1 MMYHIDL
8 NSDVGEGVGNEAQLA
23 PLLSSCNI
31 ACGGHAGDDATIQET
46 IQLAIAH
53 NVKIGAHPGYPDKEN
68 FGRIIVDISVTALRD
83 SLKEQIVTVKNFAER
98 QHQKLHHVKVHG
110 ALYNLAAVDVTIA
123 RLIIDVV
130 QEIDDQLVLYV
141 PYQSVIQKEAKKRLK
156 TKVEGFADRRYNN
169 DYTLVSR
176 TLPNAVIHHGLEVL
190 DHIIPMIKEQQLT
203 TITGEK
209 VPFQI
214 DTLCVHGDTPA
225 AFQIL
230 KEIHQGLKMHQIHI
244 Q

>member
-8 NSDVGEGVGNEAQLA
+8 NSDVGEGVGNEAQLI

-46 IQLAIAH
+46 IQLAIQH
-53 NVKIGAHPGYPDKEN
+53 DVKIGAHPGYPDKEN
-68 FGRIIVDISVTALRD
+68 FGRTIVDMSVTALRE
-83 SLKEQIVTVKNFAER
+83 SLKEQILTVKNFAER

-123 RLIIDVV
+123 RLIIAIV

-141 PYQSVIQKEAKKRLK
+141 PYQSVIQKEAKGMLQ

-176 TLPNAVIHHGLEVL
+176 ALPKAVIHDATEVI

-203 TITGEK
+203 TITNETL
-209 VPFQI
+209 PFQI

-230 KEIHQGLKMHQIHI
+230 KEIHQGLKKHEIHI
-244 Q
+244 G